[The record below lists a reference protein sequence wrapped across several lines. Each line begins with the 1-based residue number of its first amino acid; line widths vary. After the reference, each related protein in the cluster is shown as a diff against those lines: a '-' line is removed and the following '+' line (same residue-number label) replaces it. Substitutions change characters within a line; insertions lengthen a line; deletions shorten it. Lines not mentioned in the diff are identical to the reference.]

1 MPISIDN
8 NDGDDKT
15 MNIPA
20 QEAKDATGNLQQA
33 LQHAHA
39 LLSQGGF
46 DAAEEQGLEIL
57 KTFPDNPNAM
67 IVVATAQ
74 RQQGKAKDALPTL
87 IKLVKRAQDF
97 PMAHFEL
104 GLVYELLDNPEK
116 AIVSF
121 KNVIDLQPE
130 NSPAWQKLSELY
142 QVIGNETKSKEATD
156 EFFKLSNEHPRLIEA
171 ASCLRSDDLAK
182 TESLCREH
190 IHEFPRDV
198 NAIRI
203 LAEVAIRMEVYDDA
217 QGLLERVLKIA
228 PDFHLARLNLAHVLN
243 KRERSQEAL
252 DEIVTLEQA
261 NQSLQ
266 GVATEK
272 AAILSRIGRH
282 EEAIELYQAQIKMP
296 PTRSK
301 LYSSL
306 GHALRAVGRRE
317 EAIAAY
323 HQAMEVNATDGES
336 YWRLA
341 DLKNYHFRDAE
352 IRSMSTILATAKP
365 LERDEA
371 QIQFSL
377 GKALEDRGLHDESFS
392 AYQRGNALK
401 HKLEPYSAK
410 NNSNAAGRSIKH
422 YTQDYFSNRQG
433 LGCERADPIFI
444 VSLPRSGSTLL
455 EQILASHSL
464 VEGTKELPD
473 IISMTRRLSRKR
485 SADGSPAY
493 PAIMAQASP
502 DDLRA
507 LGEEY
512 LQRAAIQRS
521 GSPFFIDKMPNN
533 FAHIGFIK
541 SILPN
546 AKIIDAR
553 RHPMAS
559 CFSCF
564 KQHFANGQTF
574 TYDQSDIGHYYADY
588 MRLMNHWHQ
597 TLPGEVLTVHYEAV
611 VTDFETQVRR
621 LLEFCGLPFEEACL
635 NFYDNKRSVRT
646 ASSEQVRQPI
656 YTSGLDA
663 WQSYE
668 EHLTPLKEALGE
680 CLDEYPY

>member
-1 MPISIDN
+1 
-8 NDGDDKT
+8 
-15 MNIPA
+15 MNISA
-20 QEAKDATGNLQQA
+20 QAANDATGNLQQA
-33 LQHAHA
+33 LQHAHR

-46 DAAEEQGLEIL
+46 SSAEEQGLEIL
-57 KTFPDNPNAM
+57 KALPDNPNAM

-74 RQQGKAKDALPTL
+74 RQQGKAKDALQIL
-87 IKLVKRAQDF
+87 IKLVKRARNF

-104 GLVYELLDNPEK
+104 GLVYELLGHPEK
-116 AIVSF
+116 SIASF
-121 KNVIDLQPE
+121 KTAIDLQPE
-130 NSPAWQKLSELY
+130 YSPAWQKLSELY
-142 QVIGNETKSKEATD
+142 QAIGNQAKSQHATD

-171 ASCLRSDDLAK
+171 ASRVRANDLAK
-182 TESLCREH
+182 AEALCREH

-198 NAIRI
+198 NAIRL
-203 LAEVAIRMEVYDDA
+203 LAEVAIGMEIYDDA

-243 KRERSQEAL
+243 KRERSQDAL
-252 DEIVTLEQA
+252 AEIATLSQA
-261 NQSLQ
+261 SQNIQ
-266 GVATEK
+266 GMETEK

-282 EEAIELYQAQIKMP
+282 EEAIELFQAQIKIH

-301 LYSSL
+301 LYSNL

-317 EAIAAY
+317 EAISAY
-323 HQAMEVNATDGES
+323 HQSMEVDAADGES
-336 YWRLA
+336 YWSLA
-341 DLKNYHFRDAE
+341 DLKNYHFSDAE
-352 IRSMSTILATAKP
+352 VSAMKNILATAKLP
-365 LERDEA
+365 ERDEA
-371 QIQFSL
+371 KIQFSL
-377 GKALEDRGLHDESFS
+377 GKALEDRGLYGESFL
-392 AYQRGNALK
+392 AYQRGNTIK
-401 HKLEPYSAK
+401 HKLEPYSAN
-410 NNSNAAGRSIKH
+410 NNSNAADRAIKH
-422 YTQDYFSNRQG
+422 YTLDYFANRQG
-433 LGCERADPIFI
+433 QGCERADPIFI

-473 IISMTRRLSRKR
+473 IISMTHRLNRKR
-485 SADGSPAY
+485 SSDGSPNY
-493 PAIMAQASP
+493 PAIMAQARP
-502 DDLRA
+502 EDLKA

-512 LQRAAIQRS
+512 LQRTAIQRS
-521 GSPFFIDKMPNN
+521 GAPFFIDKMPNN

-574 TYDQSDIGHYYADY
+574 TYDLGDVGHYYAAY
-588 MRLMNHWHQ
+588 MRQMNHWHQ
-597 TLPGEVLTVHYEAV
+597 ALPGEVLTVYYEAV
-611 VTDFETQVRR
+611 VANFDTQVRR
-621 LLEFCGLPFEEACL
+621 LLAFCGLPFEEACL
-635 NFYDNKRSVRT
+635 NFYDNKRTVRT

-663 WQSYE
+663 WQPYE
-668 EHLTPLKEALGE
+668 EHLSPLKEALGE